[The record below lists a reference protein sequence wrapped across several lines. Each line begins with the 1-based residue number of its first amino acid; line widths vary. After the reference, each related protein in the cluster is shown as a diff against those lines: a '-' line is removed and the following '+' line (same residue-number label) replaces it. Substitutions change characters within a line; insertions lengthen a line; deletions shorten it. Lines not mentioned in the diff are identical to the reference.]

1 MLEPTLALQ
10 TAIRAHLIN
19 APAITALVPAAHI
32 RAGSTR
38 ADKLPAIIIGNGT
51 TQFLGRASAGQYV
64 ARVFLDLHIWAI
76 EAEVG
81 PTVAKAIG
89 AVLADALR
97 DAPAGDGFSF
107 DEWALTRLV
116 WPRDPNP
123 DYGHGV
129 LSIETVI
136 RWTI

>member
-1 MLEPTLALQ
+1 MTLEPSLALQ
-10 TAIRAHLIN
+10 TAIRSHLV
-19 APAITALVPAAHI
+19 ALPAITSLVPADHI

-38 ADKLPAIIIGNGT
+38 PDKLPAIIIANGV

-76 EAEVG
+76 EAG
-81 PTVAKAIG
+81 ADTAKTIG
-89 AVLADALR
+89 GVLADALR
-97 DAPAGDGFSF
+97 DAPPSTGFAI
-107 DEWALTRLV
+107 DEWVLTRIV

-129 LSIETVI
+129 ASVEAAI
-136 RWTI
+136 RWVI

>member
-19 APAITALVPAAHI
+19 APAITALVPAGHI

-38 ADKLPAIIIGNGT
+38 PDKLPAIIIASGT
-51 TQFLGRASAGQYV
+51 TEFLGRASAGQYV
-64 ARVFLDLHIWAI
+64 ARAFLDLQIWAI
-76 EAEVG
+76 EAG
-81 PTVAKAIG
+81 ADTAKAIG
-89 AVLADALR
+89 GVLADTLR

-116 WPRDPNP
+116 WPRDPDP
-123 DYGHGV
+123 AYGHGV

>member
-10 TAIRAHLIN
+10 TAIRAHLIS

-38 ADKLPAIIIGNGT
+38 PDKLPAIIIASGT

-76 EAEVG
+76 EAG
-81 PTVAKAIG
+81 ADTAKAIG
-89 AVLADALR
+89 GVLADALR
-97 DAPAGDGFSF
+97 DAPAGEGFSF

-116 WPRDPNP
+116 WPRDPDP
-123 DYGHGV
+123 AYGHGV

>member
-38 ADKLPAIIIGNGT
+38 PDKLPAIIIGSGT
-51 TQFLGRASAGQYV
+51 TQFLGRAAGGQYV
-64 ARVFLDLHIWAI
+64 ARAFLDLHIWAI
-76 EAEVG
+76 EAG
-81 PTVAKAIG
+81 ADTAKAIG

-116 WPRDPNP
+116 WPRDPDP
-123 DYGHGV
+123 TYGHGV
-129 LSIETVI
+129 LSVEAVI